1 LGGGQ
6 FAIELAVEFRQRF
19 GRNFGF
25 GHKINSFVAFFM
37 PQIGAPGKRSLASF
51 K

>member
-25 GHKINSFVAFFM
+25 GHNYWFVALFM
-37 PQIGAPGKRSLASF
+37 PEIGAPGKRALAM
-51 K
+51 